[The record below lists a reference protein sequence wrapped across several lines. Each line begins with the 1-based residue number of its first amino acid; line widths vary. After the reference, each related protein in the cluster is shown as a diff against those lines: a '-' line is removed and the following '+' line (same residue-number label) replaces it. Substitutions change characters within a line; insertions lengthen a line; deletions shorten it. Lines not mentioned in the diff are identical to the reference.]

1 MGWYSLGKHGRY
13 SAFLEV
19 INMVKKYIRI
29 GIVIL
34 VSLLAASTYTLYNR
48 NQNLK
53 EEISVS
59 MSNQKA
65 FIAENSS
72 LKEKNKVFK
81 FTIEQLNYYNDS
93 ILQKM
98 NDVRKELKIKDK
110 DLKQM
115 QYLLS
120 KSTKRDTVLF
130 TDTIFKDKELTLDT
144 LIGDKWYNIRLG
156 LEYPNLIYTEPTFIS
171 EKYIITNKRKETINP
186 PKKFFLFR
194 WFQRKHWVM
203 EVYIK
208 EKNPYIKEINNKFV
222 EIIE

>member
-1 MGWYSLGKHGRY
+1 
-13 SAFLEV
+13 
-19 INMVKKYIRI
+19 MVKKYIRI

-34 VSLLAASTYTLYNR
+34 VSLLSISVYTLYTY
-48 NQNLK
+48 NQKLK
-53 EEISVS
+53 EETATLI
-59 MSNQKA
+59 SNQKA

-72 LKEKNKVFK
+72 LKNENRVFK

-98 NDVRKELKIKDK
+98 NDVRKELKIKDSN
-110 DLKQM
+110 LKQM
-115 QYLLS
+115 QYLS
-120 KSTKRDTVLF
+120 SVSTKKDTILF
-130 TDTIFKDKELTLDT
+130 TDTIFKDKGLALDT
-144 LIGDKWYNIRLG
+144 IIGDKWYNIRLG
-156 LEYPNLIYTEPTFIS
+156 LKYPNLIYTKPTFTS
-171 EKYIITNKRKETINP
+171 EKYIIVNKKKETINP

-203 EVYIK
+203 EVHIK

>member
-1 MGWYSLGKHGRY
+1 MKLNLFKVL
-13 SAFLEV
+13 F
-19 INMVKKYIRI
+19 I
-29 GIVIL
+29 
-34 VSLLAASTYTLYNR
+34 VSLLGIGIYIWNERQDLKKEVCTLR
-48 NQNLK
+48 N
-53 EEISVS
+53 
-59 MSNQKA
+59 NQKA

-72 LKEKNKVFK
+72 LKDESRAFK

-98 NDVRKELKIKDK
+98 NEVRKELKIKD
-110 DLKQM
+110 DNLKQM

-120 KSTKRDTVLF
+120 EATKKDTIVFRDTLF
-130 TDTIFKDKELTLDT
+130 RESTLDIDT

-156 LEYPNLIYTEPTFIS
+156 LKYPNLITTNPTFIS
-171 EKYIITNKRKETINP
+171 EKYIIVNKKKETINP

-203 EVYIK
+203 EVNIK
-208 EKNPYIKEINNKFV
+208 EKNPYIKEVNNKFV

>member
-1 MGWYSLGKHGRY
+1 M
-13 SAFLEV
+13 F
-19 INMVKKYIRI
+19 MVKRYISI

-34 VSLLAASTYTLYNR
+34 MSLLAVSIYTLYNR
-48 NQNLK
+48 NQDLE

-65 FIAENSS
+65 FIADNSS
-72 LKEKNKVFK
+72 LKEENRVFK
-81 FTIEQLNYYNDS
+81 FTVEQLNYYNDS

-98 NDVRKELKIKDK
+98 NDVRKELRIKD
-110 DLKQM
+110 DNLKQM

-120 KSTKRDTVLF
+120 EATKKDTIVFRDTLF
-130 TDTIFKDKELTLDT
+130 REPTLDIDT
-144 LIGDKWYNIRLG
+144 LVGDKWYNIRLG
-156 LEYPNLIYTEPTFIS
+156 LKYPNLITTNPTFIS
-171 EKYIITNKRKETINP
+171 EKYIIVNKKKETINP

-203 EVYIK
+203 EVNIK
-208 EKNPYIKEINNKFV
+208 EKNPYIKEVNNKFV

>member
-1 MGWYSLGKHGRY
+1 
-13 SAFLEV
+13 
-19 INMVKKYIRI
+19 MVKKYIRI
-29 GIVIL
+29 GVIIL
-34 VSLLAASTYTLYNR
+34 ISLLAVSTYTLYNR
-48 NQNLK
+48 NQDLK

-72 LKEKNKVFK
+72 LKEENRVFK
-81 FTIEQLNYYNDS
+81 FTVEQLNYYNDS

-98 NDVRKELKIKDK
+98 NEVRKELKIKDK

-120 KSTKRDTVLF
+120 EATKK
-130 TDTIFKDKELTLDT
+130 DTIVFRDILFREPTLDIDT
-144 LIGDKWYNIRLG
+144 LVGDKWYNIE
-156 LEYPNLIYTEPTFIS
+156 LELKYPNLIITHPTFIS
-171 EKYIITNKRKETINP
+171 EKYIIVNKKKETINP

-203 EVYIK
+203 EVHIK
-208 EKNPYIKEINNKFV
+208 EKNPYIKEVNNKFV

>member
-1 MGWYSLGKHGRY
+1 
-13 SAFLEV
+13 
-19 INMVKKYIRI
+19 MVKKYIRI

-34 VSLLAASTYTLYNR
+34 VSLLSISVYTLYTY
-48 NQNLK
+48 NQKLK

-72 LKEKNKVFK
+72 LKDESRAFK

-98 NDVRKELKIKDK
+98 NNIRKELKIKDK
-110 DLKQM
+110 NLKQL

-120 KSTKRDTVLF
+120 VSTKKDTVLF
-130 TDTIFKDKELTLDT
+130 TDTIFRDKSLALDT
-144 LIGDKWYNIRLG
+144 IIGDKWYNIRLG
-156 LEYPNLIYTEPTFIS
+156 LKYPNLIYTEPTFTS
-171 EKYIITNKRKETINP
+171 EKYIIVNKKKETVNP

-203 EVYIK
+203 EVHIK
-208 EKNPYIKEINNKFV
+208 EKNPYIKETNNKFV

>member
-1 MGWYSLGKHGRY
+1 M
-13 SAFLEV
+13 F
-19 INMVKKYIRI
+19 MVKRYISI

-34 VSLLAASTYTLYNR
+34 MSLLAVSTYTLYNR
-48 NQNLK
+48 NQDLK

-72 LKEKNKVFK
+72 LKEENRVFK
-81 FTIEQLNYYNDS
+81 FTVEQLNYYNDS

-98 NDVRKELKIKDK
+98 NDVRKELSIKDK

-120 KSTKRDTVLF
+120 EVTKKDTIIFRDTLF
-130 TDTIFKDKELTLDT
+130 REPTLNIDTI
-144 LIGDKWYNIRLG
+144 IGDKWYNIRLG
-156 LEYPNLIYTEPTFIS
+156 LKYPNLIYTKPTFTS
-171 EKYIITNKRKETINP
+171 EKYIIVNKKKETVNP

-194 WFQRKHWVM
+194 WFQKKHWVM
-203 EVYIK
+203 EVNIK
-208 EKNPYIKEINNKFV
+208 EKNPYIKEVNNKFV

>member
-1 MGWYSLGKHGRY
+1 
-13 SAFLEV
+13 
-19 INMVKKYIRI
+19 MVKKYIRI

-34 VSLLAASTYTLYNR
+34 MSLLTIGTYTLYTN
-48 NQNLK
+48 NQKLK

-72 LKEKNKVFK
+72 LKEENRVFK
-81 FTIEQLNYYNDS
+81 FTVEQLNYYNDS

-98 NDVRKELKIKDK
+98 NEVRKELKIKDK

-120 KSTKRDTVLF
+120 EATKKDTIVFRDTLF
-130 TDTIFKDKELTLDT
+130 KESTLDIDT
-144 LIGDKWYNIRLG
+144 LVGDKWYNIRLG
-156 LEYPNLIYTEPTFIS
+156 LKYPNLITTNPTFIS
-171 EKYIITNKRKETINP
+171 EKYIIVNKKKETINP

-203 EVYIK
+203 EVHIK
-208 EKNPYIKEINNKFV
+208 EKNPYIKETNNKFV